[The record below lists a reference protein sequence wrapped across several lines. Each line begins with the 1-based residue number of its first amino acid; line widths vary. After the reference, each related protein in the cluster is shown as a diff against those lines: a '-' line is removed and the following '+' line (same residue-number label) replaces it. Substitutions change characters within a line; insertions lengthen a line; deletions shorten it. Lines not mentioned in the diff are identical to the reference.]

1 MTGLEEGTVRG
12 FDQSAPSY
20 YVRLGSLS
28 SRLRR
33 RAYSRTLAK
42 LQEAKQ
48 RSKGF
53 IEEFNVTV
61 DRVRLHFWPPH
72 QTPPLLQ
79 NTQEVCCLQIEYSI
93 RNLDSANQMVGDKL
107 SSLVAWR
114 ANGLS
119 AEVRTCQVIVRKY
132 TCFICFGTSGYDM
145 LIKASFNSVC
155 EGNVH
160 KLVGLLLSLHSG
172 H

>member
-1 MTGLEEGTVRG
+1 MTLATSLHIYTSPGNPNLFFFLPFLVTGLEERTVQG

-53 IEEFNVTV
+53 IEELSVTV
-61 DRVRLHFWPPH
+61 D
-72 QTPPLLQ
+72 
-79 NTQEVCCLQIEYSI
+79 
-93 RNLDSANQMVGDKL
+93 
-107 SSLVAWR
+107 
-114 ANGLS
+114 
-119 AEVRTCQVIVRKY
+119 
-132 TCFICFGTSGYDM
+132 
-145 LIKASFNSVC
+145 
-155 EGNVH
+155 
-160 KLVGLLLSLHSG
+160 LVGLHIWPPQQTHPSLEKTFTRFVACRLNTARGTSTVPIRWSVTN
-172 H
+172 

>member
-1 MTGLEEGTVRG
+1 MTLATSLHIHTSPCNPNLFFFLPFLVTGLEERTVQG

-53 IEEFNVTV
+53 IEELNVTV
-61 DRVRLHFWPPH
+61 DLVGLHIWPPQ
-72 QTPPLLQ
+72 QTHPSLEK
-79 NTQEVCCLQIEYSI
+79 TAHKVCCLQIEYSK

-107 SSLVAWR
+107 SFLVAWR
-114 ANGLS
+114 SSSLS
-119 AEVRTCQVIVRKY
+119 AEVRTDRV
-132 TCFICFGTSGYDM
+132 
-145 LIKASFNSVC
+145 
-155 EGNVH
+155 NV
-160 KLVGLLLSLHSG
+160 KECTRFYMF
-172 H
+172 

>member
-1 MTGLEEGTVRG
+1 MRG

-28 SRLRR
+28 SRLRS

-53 IEEFNVTV
+53 IEELNVTADLV
-61 DRVRLHFWPPH
+61 GLHGPPPSPS
-72 QTPPLLQ
+72 TPLVANAQRGFSPLSQ
-79 NTQEVCCLQIEYSI
+79 VEYSK
-93 RNLDSANQMVGDKL
+93 RNLDSANQMVGDTL

-114 ANGLS
+114 SSAQS
-119 AEVRTCQVIVRKY
+119 AEVRENLGGSRGRGLTLKRNAPGFTCCLVVSYDTLIPASLNFCVRAPPPE
-132 TCFICFGTSGYDM
+132 S
-145 LIKASFNSVC
+145 
-155 EGNVH
+155 
-160 KLVGLLLSLHSG
+160 
-172 H
+172 

>member
-1 MTGLEEGTVRG
+1 MTGLEEKTVQG

-20 YVRLGSLS
+20 YIRLGSLS

-53 IEEFNVTV
+53 IEELNVTV
-61 DRVRLHFWPPH
+61 DLVGLHIQPPC
-72 QTPPLLQ
+72 QTQPSLENAQ
-79 NTQEVCCLQIEYSI
+79 KVCSLQIEYSK

-114 ANGLS
+114 SSGQS
-119 AEVRTCQVIVRKY
+119 AEVRTSQVIVKSGSSQVALTACLRP
-132 TCFICFGTSGYDM
+132 TSRN
-145 LIKASFNSVC
+145 LIDLYRAAQLIEF
-155 EGNVH
+155 
-160 KLVGLLLSLHSG
+160 
-172 H
+172 